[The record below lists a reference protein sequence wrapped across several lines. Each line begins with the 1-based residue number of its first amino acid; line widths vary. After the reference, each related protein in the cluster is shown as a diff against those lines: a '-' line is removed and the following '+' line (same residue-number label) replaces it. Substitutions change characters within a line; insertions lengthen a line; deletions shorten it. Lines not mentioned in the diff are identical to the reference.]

1 MSAMFHPMATSV
13 QVVFDC
19 ADPPVLATFWAKAL
33 GYRLEGPPQPSAKW
47 QQWVREQQ
55 IPEEH
60 RDDASAITDPDER
73 GPRIYFQRVPETKTV
88 KNRVH
93 LDLNV
98 SGGTGVPLITRRTK
112 VDDEA
117 QRLAQAGAT
126 FARAQTQHGEYCITM
141 LDPEGNEFD
150 VQ

>member
-1 MSAMFHPMATSV
+1 MATSV

-19 ADPPVLATFWAKAL
+19 ADPPVLASFWAKAL
-33 GYRLEGPPQPSAKW
+33 GYQLQGPPEPTAAW
-47 QQWVREQQ
+47 EDWLREHE
-55 IPEEH
+55 IPEE
-60 RDDASAITDPDER
+60 RRGDASAITDPQER
-73 GPRIYFQRVPETKTV
+73 GPRIYFQRVPEPKTV

-98 SGGTGVPLITRRTK
+98 SGGAGVPLIQRRTK
-112 VDDEA
+112 VDSEA
-117 QRLAQAGAT
+117 ERLAAAGAT
-126 FARAQTQHGEYCITM
+126 FVRAQTRHGEYHITM